1 MNTTL
6 LGIDVGS
13 KELVTARRGKDQ
25 APLLKT
31 FANTPAGRQK
41 LVALLKEST
50 APGGTIRV
58 CLEATGAYSLE
69 VALLLAGVD
78 GCQVMVSNPITI
90 KSFLRAR
97 GLRAKTDRIDAIG
110 ILTFLETMEFRPWTP
125 PKAAYLQL
133 QATARRIYQINAE
146 KCREENRLEALEVS
160 GIQAKALTGDIRR
173 SIAGFERRILALEKA
188 AMEIIKSDPEL
199 ERCFELMISIK
210 GIAKRSA
217 IRLLGELALLPKDMK
232 APQWVAQAGLD
243 PRVRQSGSS
252 LDGHRYISKAGNRYI
267 RAALFMPAM
276 VAIQK
281 EPAATAFYSFLVE
294 KRGKKKM
301 IAITAV
307 MRKLLTSLHGM
318 LKSNTPFNPDK
329 FRNPTT

>member
-1 MNTTL
+1 MKTTL
-6 LGIDVGS
+6 LAIDVGS
-13 KELVTARRGKDQ
+13 KELVTARRGQDQ
-25 APLLKT
+25 TPLLKT
-31 FANTPAGRQK
+31 FPNTSTGRHK
-41 LVALLKEST
+41 LVALLQQST
-50 APGGTIRV
+50 PPDGAIRV

-69 VALLLAGVD
+69 IALLLASVP

-97 GLRAKTDRIDAIG
+97 GLRAKTDRIDACG
-110 ILTFLETMEFRPWTP
+110 ILAFLETMEFRPWTP
-125 PKAAYLQL
+125 PQAAYLQL
-133 QATARRIYQINAE
+133 QATARRIYQLNAE
-146 KCREENRLEALEVS
+146 KCREENRLEALAVS
-160 GIQAKALTGDIRR
+160 GIQAKALSGDIRR

-188 AMEIIKSDPEL
+188 AMELIARDPEL
-199 ERCFELMISIK
+199 HRCFELMISIK

-243 PRVRQSGSS
+243 PRVRQSGTS

-281 EPAATAFYSFLVE
+281 EPAAAAFYSLLVE

>member
-1 MNTTL
+1 MFAGEDERVGNQPYHSNWAQLTL
-6 LGIDVGS
+6 HPGETPRNSPAPIGPETREDN
-13 KELVTARRGKDQ
+13 RR
-25 APLLKT
+25 
-31 FANTPAGRQK
+31 
-41 LVALLKEST
+41 
-50 APGGTIRV
+50 
-58 CLEATGAYSLE
+58 
-69 VALLLAGVD
+69 
-78 GCQVMVSNPITI
+78 
-90 KSFLRAR
+90 
-97 GLRAKTDRIDAIG
+97 
-110 ILTFLETMEFRPWTP
+110 
-125 PKAAYLQL
+125 
-133 QATARRIYQINAE
+133 
-146 KCREENRLEALEVS
+146 EALGVS
-160 GIQAKALTGDIRR
+160 GIGAKALTADIRR

-188 AMEIIKSDPEL
+188 AMEIINTDPEL
-199 ERCFELMISIK
+199 LRCFDLMISIK

-252 LDGHRYISKAGNRYI
+252 LDGHRYI

-281 EPAATAFYSFLVE
+281 EPAATAFYSLLVE

-307 MRKLLTSLHGM
+307 MRKLLVSLHGM

-329 FRNPTT
+329 FMNPSP

>member
-13 KELVTARRGKDQ
+13 KELVTARRGSDHS
-25 APLLKT
+25 PLLKT
-31 FANTPAGRQK
+31 FPNTPGGRRQ
-41 LVALLKEST
+41 LLESLRSSKDPDR
-50 APGGTIRV
+50 AIRV
-58 CLEATGAYSLE
+58 CLEATGSYSLE
-69 VALLLAGVD
+69 IALLLAAVP
-78 GCQVMVSNPITI
+78 GCEVMVSNPITI

-97 GLRAKTDRIDAIG
+97 GLRAKTDRIDAFG
-110 ILTFLETMEFRPWTP
+110 ILAFLETMEFRPWTP
-125 PKAAYLQL
+125 PKASHLQL
-133 QATARRIYQINAE
+133 QATARRIYQLNAE
-146 KCREENRLEALEVS
+146 KCREENRLEALGVS
-160 GIQAKALTGDIRR
+160 GIQAKVLTADIRR

-188 AMEIIKSDPEL
+188 AMDLINNESEL
-199 ERCFELMISIK
+199 LRCFTLMISIK

-281 EPAATAFYSFLVE
+281 EPAAAAFYALLVE

-307 MRKLLTSLHGM
+307 MRKLLVSLHGM
-318 LKSNTPFNPDK
+318 LKTNTPFNPQK
-329 FRNPTT
+329 FMNTSP